1 MDGLLPLAVATVV
14 AIFAFLFKKST
25 KKKEAEI
32 PPKNTTASVARE
44 TVQQTFEEEVGAI
57 KSDVEG
63 SDPAGDLADR
73 GNTRSRK

>member
-32 PPKNTTASVARE
+32 PPKTTTASVARE

-57 KSDVEG
+57 KSDVEA